1 MIVLLVI
8 LGLVILLVL
17 IGIGYQ
23 NKFVKLQERVKNS
36 WSQIDVQLQKRFDL
50 IPNLVEVVKGYAT
63 HEKETLERVVAART
77 YYTTAGTV
85 DEKIKASGELGSVLS
100 RLMMVSESYPEL
112 KANTNFLDLQNQL
125 KDIEN
130 KIGFARQFYND
141 TVTAYN
147 QAIRMIPGN
156 IFAGMFNF
164 KEEPLFKVESEVREA
179 PKVKF

>member
-1 MIVLLVI
+1 MVTIIVILVLIVLLI
-8 LGLVILLVL
+8 LM
-17 IGIGYQ
+17 GIVYQ

-50 IPNLVEVVKGYAT
+50 IPNLVEVVKGYAS
-63 HEKETLERVVAART
+63 HEKETLERVIAART
-77 YYTTAGTV
+77 HYTTAGTI

-100 RLMMVSESYPEL
+100 RLMMVTESYPEL
-112 KANTNFLDLQNQL
+112 KANANFMDL
-125 KDIEN
+125 EN

-156 IFAGMFNF
+156 IFAGIFNF
-164 KEEPLFKVESEVREA
+164 KEEPLFKVEAEVREI

>member
-63 HEKETLERVVAART
+63 HEKETLERVVAA
-77 YYTTAGTV
+77 
-85 DEKIKASGELGSVLS
+85 ELIILLQEQ
-100 RLMMVSESYPEL
+100 LM
-112 KANTNFLDLQNQL
+112 K
-125 KDIEN
+125 K
-130 KIGFARQFYND
+130 
-141 TVTAYN
+141 
-147 QAIRMIPGN
+147 
-156 IFAGMFNF
+156 
-164 KEEPLFKVESEVREA
+164 
-179 PKVKF
+179 

>member
-63 HEKETLERVVAART
+63 HEKETLERVVAVRT
-77 YYTTAGTV
+77 HYTTAGTV

>member
-77 YYTTAGTV
+77 HYTTCRN
-85 DEKIKASGELGSVLS
+85 S
-100 RLMMVSESYPEL
+100 
-112 KANTNFLDLQNQL
+112 
-125 KDIEN
+125 
-130 KIGFARQFYND
+130 
-141 TVTAYN
+141 
-147 QAIRMIPGN
+147 
-156 IFAGMFNF
+156 
-164 KEEPLFKVESEVREA
+164 
-179 PKVKF
+179 

>member
-17 IGIGYQ
+17 TGIGYQ

-63 HEKETLERVVAART
+63 HEKETLERVVDART
-77 YYTTAGTV
+77 HYTTAGTV

>member
-77 YYTTAGTV
+77 HYTTAGTV

-130 KIGFARQFYND
+130 KKLFYD
-141 TVTAYN
+141 SKTILQEIV
-147 QAIRMIPGN
+147 QG
-156 IFAGMFNF
+156 
-164 KEEPLFKVESEVREA
+164 EEPLFKVESEVREA

>member
-77 YYTTAGTV
+77 HYTTAGTV
-85 DEKIKASGELGSVLS
+85 DEKIKASESKPS
-100 RLMMVSESYPEL
+100 RPVFTCLLRYFCWRKKTLAFYLVCYKFIYFSY
-112 KANTNFLDLQNQL
+112 
-125 KDIEN
+125 
-130 KIGFARQFYND
+130 
-141 TVTAYN
+141 
-147 QAIRMIPGN
+147 
-156 IFAGMFNF
+156 
-164 KEEPLFKVESEVREA
+164 VESI
-179 PKVKF
+179 

>member
-1 MIVLLVI
+1 MIVLLIILVI
-8 LGLVILLVL
+8 VILLIL

-23 NKFVKLQERVKNS
+23 NKFVKLHERVKNA

-50 IPNLVEVVKGYAT
+50 IPNLVEVVKGYAS
-63 HEKETLERVVAART
+63 HEKETLERVIAART
-77 YYTTAGTV
+77 HYTTAGTV
-85 DEKIKASGELGSVLS
+85 DEKIQASGELGSVLS
-100 RLMMVSESYPEL
+100 RLMMVSENYPDL
-112 KANTNFLDLQNQL
+112 KANTNFIDLQNQL

-141 TVTAYN
+141 TVTSYN
-147 QAIRMIPGN
+147 QAIKMIPGN

-164 KEEPLFKVESEVREA
+164 KEEPLFKVDMEVREA

>member
-63 HEKETLERVVAART
+63 HEKETLERVLIILLL
-77 YYTTAGTV
+77 
-85 DEKIKASGELGSVLS
+85 EQ
-100 RLMMVSESYPEL
+100 LM
-112 KANTNFLDLQNQL
+112 K
-125 KDIEN
+125 K
-130 KIGFARQFYND
+130 
-141 TVTAYN
+141 
-147 QAIRMIPGN
+147 
-156 IFAGMFNF
+156 
-164 KEEPLFKVESEVREA
+164 
-179 PKVKF
+179 

>member
-1 MIVLLVI
+1 MVVLLVI
-8 LGLVILLVL
+8 LGIVVLLVL
-17 IGIGYQ
+17 VGIGYQ
-23 NKFVKLQERVKNS
+23 NKFVKLHERVKNA

-63 HEKETLERVVAART
+63 HEKETLERVIAART
-77 YYTTAGTV
+77 HYTTAGSV
-85 DEKIKASGELGSVLS
+85 DEKIQASGELGSVLS

-112 KANTNFLDLQNQL
+112 KANTNFLDLQGQL

-141 TVTAYN
+141 TVTSYN
-147 QAIRMIPGN
+147 QTIKMIPGS
-156 IFAGMFNF
+156 IFASMFNF
-164 KEEPLFKVESEVREA
+164 KEEPLFKIESGVREV